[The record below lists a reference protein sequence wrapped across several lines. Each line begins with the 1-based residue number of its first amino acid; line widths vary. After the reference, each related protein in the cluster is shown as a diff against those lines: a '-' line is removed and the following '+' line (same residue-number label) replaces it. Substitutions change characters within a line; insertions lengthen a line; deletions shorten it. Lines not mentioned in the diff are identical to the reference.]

1 MAPAP
6 ERHRFTLRDSE
17 ELMGVMDAF
26 KAGKDLE
33 LDLSDMSDDDRRRAI
48 DVLSGFAYGFDANLQ
63 RTDKHHF
70 TLLRL

>member
-1 MAPAP
+1 MAP
-6 ERHRFTLRDSE
+6 ERQRFTLRNSE

-26 KAGKDLE
+26 KTGKDLE
-33 LDLSDMSDDDRRRAI
+33 LDLNGMSDQDRRRAI

-63 RTDKHHF
+63 RTGPHQY

>member
-1 MAPAP
+1 MAP
-6 ERHRFTLRDSE
+6 ERQRFTIRQSE

-33 LDLSDMSDDDRRRAI
+33 LDLNAMSDDDRRRAV

-63 RTDKHHF
+63 RTGKHLF

>member
-1 MAPAP
+1 MAP
-6 ERHRFTLRDSE
+6 ERQRFTLRQSE

-33 LDLSDMSDDDRRRAI
+33 LDLNGMSDQDRRRAI
-48 DVLSGFAYGFDANLQ
+48 DVLSGFAYGLDANLQ
-63 RTDKHHF
+63 RTGMHQF

>member
-1 MAPAP
+1 MAP
-6 ERHRFTLRDSE
+6 ERQRFTLRQSE

-33 LDLSDMSDDDRRRAI
+33 LDLNGMSDHDRRRAI
-48 DVLSGFAYGFDANLQ
+48 DVLSGFAYGLDANLQ
-63 RTDKHHF
+63 RTGKHQF

>member
-1 MAPAP
+1 MAP
-6 ERHRFTLRDSE
+6 ERQRFTLRSSE

-33 LDLSDMSDDDRRRAI
+33 LDLNAMTDQDRRRAI

-63 RTDKHHF
+63 RTDKHQY